1 MATLDEGSVGI
12 KVLAGLPDANGLPA
26 IAENLL
32 DDPRPVYALVEL
44 RPRHEVHNIDTDSH
58 TLVLRIAQIEP
69 LAGAAADKL
78 RDQLR
83 EVREKRTGVVALPG
97 VDGVEAPAVDVAL
110 DTEPTEDKPVAADL
124 PTGPEWGDGPQH
136 DGAEPTPI
144 AATDTVADPAPP
156 FTEPTPITKP
166 RKGTG

>member
-110 DTEPTEDKPVAADL
+110 DTEPDGEKPPADL
-124 PTGPEWGDGPQH
+124 PTGPEWGDTAPGAA
-136 DGAEPTPI
+136 AEPTPV
-144 AATDTVADPAPP
+144 AAADTVADPAPP